1 LQRMTSRSIS
11 NEFIVAS
18 LSMCADTGT
27 PRLTFVFSGVRI
39 GRNVGAFSGEGSYW
53 RDGSVTRARDSCQ

>member
-1 LQRMTSRSIS
+1 MTSRSIS

-53 RDGSVTRARDSCQ
+53 REGSVARVTNPCQ